1 MNQVVWLHLFQIT
14 VKYKYAFKVPKE
26 YKYSLELDK
35 ITGNH
40 KWQDA
45 NILEHKKLAQYSV
58 LPNLLCFVTFCYNC
72 NIICYD
78 SFSALL
84 TSSLRTISYWSL
96 SWDHYG
102 CTYLN
107 NKVDLHLVKQ
117 NRSTSIF
124 LNSFWTFFELFW
136 TFWLTWLKTISKT
149 PSYRVNAYLLLLFEL
164 FISSVEGSAETR
176 LIVS

>member
-96 SWDHYG
+96 SWDHCG

-107 NKVDLHLVKQ
+107 NKVDLHPVRQ
-117 NRSTSIF
+117 NRSTS
-124 LNSFWTFFELFW
+124 TFFELFLN
-136 TFWLTWLKTISKT
+136 FLTHLTQNNFKNSKLQ
-149 PSYRVNAYLLLLFEL
+149 SNAYLLLIFEL
-164 FISSVEGSAETR
+164 FISSVEGFAETR